1 MHMVKKSNTSMKEII
16 KHAKTTPSATLS
28 LIVWSLITIWATIYS
43 KNIWVFICSLPFI
56 VGLTIIPLKISEMNS
71 ELSQKLSAL
80 YGASL
85 TINKIEDVTKDMLN
99 SQVKIAGIIEKITY
113 GISPKPTIK
122 IKDET
127 GEIYSMLFTPLPDG
141 VKKGDKI
148 ELYGVVT
155 KHYKFFGFMGI
166 PRLWKPKIYGIG
178 VKKLD

>member
-1 MHMVKKSNTSMKEII
+1 
-16 KHAKTTPSATLS
+16 
-28 LIVWSLITIWATIYS
+28 
-43 KNIWVFICSLPFI
+43 
-56 VGLTIIPLKISEMNS
+56 MNS